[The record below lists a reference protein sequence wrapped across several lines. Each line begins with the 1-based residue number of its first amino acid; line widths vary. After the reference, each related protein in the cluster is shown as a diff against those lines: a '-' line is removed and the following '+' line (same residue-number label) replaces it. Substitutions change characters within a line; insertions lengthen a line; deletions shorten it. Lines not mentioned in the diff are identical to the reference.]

1 MIELRIAS
9 TIDEFV
15 TRARITRDD
24 RARGNEYD
32 LEELATHQ

>member
-15 TRARITRDD
+15 THARTIARAGMSTIWK
-24 RARGNEYD
+24 
-32 LEELATHQ
+32 